1 MCILYSTL
9 SVTMTFYITIPPLLP
24 SRPPLTSVPPILSDR
39 GNITR
44 RENEQLSLDISDP
57 GSHPAFPF
65 PSDVTWRRDG
75 VELMNMS
82 DTRVFGYPSIFIG
95 SVLQSDAGPYTLTAT
110 NYQLDGVTPVG
121 TGSGSF
127 TLNVLCEYLSQCRV
141 CSKMFC
147 AMCV

>member
-1 MCILYSTL
+1 MC
-9 SVTMTFYITIPPLLP
+9 VYI
-24 SRPPLTSVPPILSDR
+24 SVPPTLSDR
-39 GNITR
+39 GEITK

-57 GSHPAFPF
+57 GSRPAFPF

-75 VELMNMS
+75 VELVNVS

-110 NYQLDGVTPVG
+110 NYQLDGVTLVG

-127 TLNVLCEYLSQCRV
+127 TLNVLCE
-141 CSKMFC
+141 
-147 AMCV
+147 